1 MGQKEG
7 QDNAPAA
14 FILNVVGRWL
24 AAAVFFNYNYF
35 GGTKAPP
42 YGFVKILELNKIK
55 FDAPHERLRVILN
68 AERARHVKD
77 LFCGAKFTLNT
88 KAFPPLHIESGCA
101 A

>member
-1 MGQKEG
+1 MGQNEG
-7 QDNAPAA
+7 QDIAPAA

-55 FDAPHERLRVILN
+55 FDAPHVHLRVILN

-77 LFCGAKFTLNT
+77 LFLRSKIYLEYKGIP
-88 KAFPPLHIESGCA
+88 AFPY
-101 A
+101 